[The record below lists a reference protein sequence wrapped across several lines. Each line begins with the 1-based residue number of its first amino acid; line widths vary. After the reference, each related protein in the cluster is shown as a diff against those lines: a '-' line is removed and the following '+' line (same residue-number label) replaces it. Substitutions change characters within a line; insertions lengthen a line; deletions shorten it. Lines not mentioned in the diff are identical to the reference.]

1 MNRWGIAVCL
11 IAVELAVSCSIA
23 GCGTPGKSLKMINN
37 TSVTVTLKSCPAIA
51 AQAQQCSAAAKVA
64 PNGSADFPL
73 SSPGVGIR
81 LVVITGYDGQT
92 RCFIV
97 PTTNLPEDAVAD
109 VTDANSAGCTGPFG
123 GPVPS
128 P

>member
-11 IAVELAVSCSIA
+11 IAVELAVSSSIT

-37 TSVTVTLKSCPAIA
+37 TSVTVTLQSCPDIA

-64 PNGSADFPL
+64 PNGSGAFPL
-73 SSPGVGIR
+73 SSPSAGIK

-97 PTTNLPEDAVAD
+97 PATNLP
-109 VTDANSAGCTGPFG
+109 
-123 GPVPS
+123 
-128 P
+128 